1 MERSLALSVLYQM
14 LLNSIE
20 TLHGTHYVKKLFN
33 IHRNVVRHF
42 AAFIY
47 FFPADYRLPCTNKLN
62 IDFSYFSSLIF
73 YLIKNVLLTFSTLTP
88 ASGKLNI
95 LRFLITTY
103 PTRLWE
109 ACIIKELYRE
119 LFLGTG
125 LVEQQMC
132 LPSLRQHEN
141 KIYKHDVETF
151 MVKVLTDT
159 WNQTVN
165 I

>member
-1 MERSLALSVLYQM
+1 MHCQFCTKCFSIPSKLCMARTMSKSCLTFTEMLYAILP
-14 LLNSIE
+14 LLYI
-20 TLHGTHYVKKLFN
+20 
-33 IHRNVVRHF
+33 
-42 AAFIY
+42 

-73 YLIKNVLLTFSTLTP
+73 YLIKNALLTFSTLTP
-88 ASGKLNI
+88 ASGQLNI

-132 LPSLRQHEN
+132 LPSLRHM
-141 KIYKHDVETF
+141 KKRYTST
-151 MVKVLTDT
+151 M
-159 WNQTVN
+159 
-165 I
+165 